1 MSRRGSNRSRYRR
14 QELRE
19 QAIIFAEARATRS
32 PKQQLALLDLRLGVG
47 MGAAKERAALA
58 ALIEDRRKNK
68 NKKGKVQNG
77 KKTKQRGAAKNTSRK
92 N

>member
-68 NKKGKVQNG
+68 KGKVQNG